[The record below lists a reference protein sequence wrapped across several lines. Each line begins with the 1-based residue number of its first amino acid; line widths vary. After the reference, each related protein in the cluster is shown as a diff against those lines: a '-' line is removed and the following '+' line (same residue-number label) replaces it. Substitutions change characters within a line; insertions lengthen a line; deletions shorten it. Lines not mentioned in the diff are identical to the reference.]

1 MRLFCVMKSNNV
13 DAVIFWPYPL
23 WVCLLSLVIKVL
35 AITKVLKKYKPQ
47 AFSVWGCISGGRLFT
62 VSCGSSPQLFFSLF
76 FSSFFFFSGLEKEAQ
91 EFWFPFC
98 VRWNSLGK
106 EAPLHLWLSVAADV
120 TSFHHSLCVCMYVS
134 CLYPIMQWGDLG
146 V

>member
-1 MRLFCVMKSNNV
+1 M
-13 DAVIFWPYPL
+13 
-23 WVCLLSLVIKVL
+23 
-35 AITKVLKKYKPQ
+35 LKKYKLQ
-47 AFSVWGCISGGRLFT
+47 AVVFFFFVWSCISGGGLFT

-106 EAPLHLWLSVAADV
+106 EAPLHLGLSVAADV
-120 TSFHHSLCVCMYVS
+120 ISFHHSVCVHVCFLSLSYS
-134 CLYPIMQWGDLG
+134 GG
-146 V
+146 VDDHGGAQIDTHAPQQ